1 MQEIAPPST
10 SPSEP
15 TEEEKAAPTVYH
27 MPFYHRPGTKEWF
40 VANITKHS
48 GKTPNLVVANYLMAK
63 GTEPLSDIEW
73 SAIREVFADTSKFI

>member
-1 MQEIAPPST
+1 MIQEMAPPST

-15 TEEEKAAPTVYH
+15 TEEEKPVPKVYH

-48 GKTPNLVVANYLMAK
+48 GKSPNEVVANYLMAK
-63 GTEPLSDIEW
+63 GTSTEPLDEYG
-73 SAIREVFADTSKFI
+73 VVCDTRSLDGHK